1 MHLTWPLQCRILLET
16 FMRVK
21 ILEKATI
28 THALFFFSFCYKF
41 SYLAFSDLMLVN
53 FDPFSTFLLVAGSR
67 SGWGFLLIEW
77 NSLAS
82 SNLLVPFH
90 LLFQH
95 SQAWFAVFILPQRD
109 IGGHQC
115 WYTDWNWG
123 ILCSRLSIFAIVC
136 AYHLSVAE
144 SWRLKMG
151 GRVRNFAA
159 SSCAVW
165 ECLIDSWWW
174 CSGWPGWEGRFLAAQ
189 VERDGSLLHLQRL
202 SSSLSCHEVTGVPTM
217 LVLHWI
223 RVHKCQSHS
232 RSLQFLL
239 MSLSDL
245 FRVFS
250 ETSLV
255 CPAASSY

>member
-1 MHLTWPLQCRILLET
+1 
-16 FMRVK
+16 MRVK

-28 THALFFFSFCYKF
+28 THALFFFSFYYKF

-115 WYTDWNWG
+115 GYTNWNWG
-123 ILCSRLSIFAIVC
+123 IINDGIL
-136 AYHLSVAE
+136 E
-144 SWRLKMG
+144 SDIINDEIKEVL
-151 GRVRNFAA
+151 F
-159 SSCAVW
+159 
-165 ECLIDSWWW
+165 
-174 CSGWPGWEGRFLAAQ
+174 WPI
-189 VERDGSLLHLQRL
+189 
-202 SSSLSCHEVTGVPTM
+202 LSCLKICL
-217 LVLHWI
+217 LVI
-223 RVHKCQSHS
+223 YVH
-232 RSLQFLL
+232 FT
-239 MSLSDL
+239 L
-245 FRVFS
+245 FHH
-250 ETSLV
+250 
-255 CPAASSY
+255 

>member
-1 MHLTWPLQCRILLET
+1 
-16 FMRVK
+16 MRVK

-28 THALFFFSFCYKF
+28 THALFFFSFYYKF

-115 WYTDWNWG
+115 GYTNWNWG
-123 ILCSRLSIFAIVC
+123 IINDGIL
-136 AYHLSVAE
+136 E
-144 SWRLKMG
+144 SDIINDEIKEVL
-151 GRVRNFAA
+151 F
-159 SSCAVW
+159 
-165 ECLIDSWWW
+165 
-174 CSGWPGWEGRFLAAQ
+174 WPI
-189 VERDGSLLHLQRL
+189 
-202 SSSLSCHEVTGVPTM
+202 LSCLKICL
-217 LVLHWI
+217 LVI
-223 RVHKCQSHS
+223 YVH
-232 RSLQFLL
+232 FT
-239 MSLSDL
+239 L
-245 FRVFS
+245 FDH
-250 ETSLV
+250 
-255 CPAASSY
+255 

>member
-1 MHLTWPLQCRILLET
+1 
-16 FMRVK
+16 MRVK

-28 THALFFFSFCYKF
+28 THALFFFSFYYKF

-115 WYTDWNWG
+115 GYTNWNWG
-123 ILCSRLSIFAIVC
+123 IINDAYLGVWYHKWWDQRSLILTNPFLFKDMFIGHLCSFYLVPS
-136 AYHLSVAE
+136 L
-144 SWRLKMG
+144 G
-151 GRVRNFAA
+151 GLRV
-159 SSCAVW
+159 S
-165 ECLIDSWWW
+165 
-174 CSGWPGWEGRFLAAQ
+174 
-189 VERDGSLLHLQRL
+189 
-202 SSSLSCHEVTGVPTM
+202 
-217 LVLHWI
+217 
-223 RVHKCQSHS
+223 
-232 RSLQFLL
+232 
-239 MSLSDL
+239 
-245 FRVFS
+245 
-250 ETSLV
+250 
-255 CPAASSY
+255 